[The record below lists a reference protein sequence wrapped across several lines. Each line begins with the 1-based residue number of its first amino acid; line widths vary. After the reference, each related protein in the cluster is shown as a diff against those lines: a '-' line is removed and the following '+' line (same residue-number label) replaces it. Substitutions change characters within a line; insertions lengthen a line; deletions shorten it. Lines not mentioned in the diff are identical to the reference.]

1 MLIDFLTMPLRAIDK
16 IAAMRYARVVNY
28 YLPVHMG
35 FVGAACWFVG
45 LLAASFEV
53 MA

>member
-16 IAAMRYARVVNY
+16 FAAMRYARAVNY
-28 YLPVHMG
+28 YLPFHMG
-35 FVGAACWFVG
+35 FVGAACWFIG

-53 MA
+53 LV